1 MNIEKSKKKKNI
13 LKADSFYHLVFNT
26 SSYKEHIQFQAILGT
41 SWLSELK
48 AGN

>member
-1 MNIEKSKKKKNI
+1 MNIEKSKKNNI
-13 LKADSFYHLVFNT
+13 LKVDSFYHLVFNT